1 MSMHLTAR
9 ELDAMCAK
17 YHGEIIP
24 VDALSV
30 MDPETE
36 ALRASGI
43 ELRALKPGASAPD
56 FISPDA
62 QRRSVRL
69 HTLLRQGPVA
79 LVF

>member
-9 ELDAMCAK
+9 ELDATCAK

-24 VDALSV
+24 V
-30 MDPETE
+30 ETE
-36 ALRASGI
+36 ALRASDI